1 VSDREPPSCAA
12 RTAASSD
19 RNGNGKR
26 FPNYQRDA
34 HFFPAF
40 RAVREAAVMAA
51 FRTSSVTM
59 PLPSSISLPWYDGSP
74 ISQPKNVES
83 QPSLIPLAFEKFIAS
98 KTTARESQMIA
109 SRTPAVWRDLTP
121 WMQMLYR
128 HFAAGQ
134 LGTLYNLTLN
144 LDVRIEALA
153 RVQTSAAAWL
163 QKRMARELRK
173 ALPGEQPTFFF
184 VVEQVNG
191 YRHMHLHG
199 EIVTG
204 NVEAA
209 RKALRLAAGE
219 WTRAR
224 QHQAHTKL
232 DPNAGWVS
240 YAAKDNIYNGRNNL
254 PIQRN
259 FCGDAEAS
267 THNLTRAA
275 QDLYDAD
282 RQKVLQDLRAG
293 VC

>member
-1 VSDREPPSCAA
+1 
-12 RTAASSD
+12 
-19 RNGNGKR
+19 
-26 FPNYQRDA
+26 
-34 HFFPAF
+34 
-40 RAVREAAVMAA
+40 MAA

-109 SRTPAVWRDLTP
+109 SRTPALWRDLTP

-232 DPNAGWVS
+232 DPNPGWVS